1 MQSNATLAP
10 ADMIAVDVWG
20 CSPHMQP
27 GRVRQAEETFC
38 LSAQWCQLHLNPGRY
53 VAQQCGSHNLAAAI
67 TSVKAKMQICKPA
80 YPHSPPLTPITVAP
94 GRVSGDA
101 LLSNQKLAASG
112 YKEPVPETHIPRAP
126 HHLSC
131 LTMGVVLRHQ
141 RDLDT
146 EVHLQTQRIQD
157 ISHTPGNTATPI
169 S

>member
-10 ADMIAVDVWG
+10 ADMIAVDVCG

-126 HHLSC
+126 PSIMSHHGGGT
-131 LTMGVVLRHQ
+131 LTPKRPGHR
-141 RDLDT
+141 
-146 EVHLQTQRIQD
+146 
-157 ISHTPGNTATPI
+157 STPANSENTGHFPHPR
-169 S
+169 